1 MKCIKPIIFAISVFY
16 VCYAN
21 ASTAMQEEN
30 QTSHEH
36 LSISKLQV
44 KSHLVEPANGITDL
58 KFNELYK
65 MPVGPRGMEPSTKM
79 MSLNKKQVRIVG
91 YMAKEETP
99 TSGLFII
106 APLPVNMGD
115 EDDKFADDMPA
126 NSIYVHLENPSLLV
140 NYMPGLISLTGLLS
154 VGNVTETDD
163 RVSYI
168 RLLLDSEQSKLL
180 TVRHQASN

>member
-1 MKCIKPIIFAISVFY
+1 MNCIKPIIFVISIFY

-21 ASTAMQEEN
+21 ASTAMQEET
-30 QTSHEH
+30 QASHEH
-36 LSISKLQV
+36 LSASKPKV
-44 KSHLVEPANGITDL
+44 KNLSEESNGGVTDL

-91 YMAKEETP
+91 YMAKEETH

-115 EDDKFADDMPA
+115 DDDKFADDMPA
-126 NSIYVHLENPSLLV
+126 NSIYVHLENPSLPV
-140 NYMPGLISLTGLLS
+140 DYIPGLISLTGLLS
-154 VGNVTETDD
+154 VGNVMEVDD
-163 RVSYI
+163 RVSYV

-180 TVRHQASN
+180 TSKHQASN